1 MGVLRFGVGPI
12 AAGGDRSKIRAHAE
26 SSLARAAGS
35 HAILVVTES
44 YKDLEG
50 KLERGEVDL
59 AWLPPALC
67 VRAIERGATLLLGC
81 VRASAKTYRAVLFVR
96 ADSPRREPADLAGAR
111 AAWVDP
117 DSCSGYL
124 FPRVALSEDH
134 GLDPA
139 KLFSEEKMLG
149 SHAAVIDAVT
159 KGKADCGA
167 TFASGVPDD
176 MRWIVTSA
184 PIPSDAVCASPS
196 MDRARRDALGTALA
210 DLHRSAD
217 GALVLHDLFDVARLE
232 PALPRHYDLVRRAM
246 AGTGAPISSTKFR

>member
-12 AAGGDRSKIRAHAE
+12 AEGESRAKIRAHAE
-26 SSLARAAGS
+26 SALARAAGS
-35 HAILVVTES
+35 HAILVVTHT
-44 YKDLEG
+44 YKDLEE
-50 KLERGEVDL
+50 KLESGEVDL

-81 VRASAKTYRAVLFVR
+81 VRASQKTYRAALFVR
-96 ADSPRREPADLAGAR
+96 SDSPRKTPADLAGAR

-124 FPRVALSEDH
+124 FPRVALSEEH

-139 KLFSEEKMLG
+139 TLFSEEKMLG
-149 SHAAVIDAVT
+149 SHAAVIAAVA
-159 KGKADCGA
+159 KKQADCGA

-184 PIPSDAVCASPS
+184 PIPSDGVCASPK
-196 MDRARRDALGTALA
+196 MERTRRDALGAALA
-210 DLHRSAD
+210 ELHRWTD
-217 GALVLHDLFDVARLE
+217 GALMLRDLFDVARLE
-232 PALPRHYDLVRRAM
+232 PALPRHYDLVRKAM
-246 AGTGAPISSTKFR
+246 AGAGAPISSTKFR

>member
-1 MGVLRFGVGPI
+1 
-12 AAGGDRSKIRAHAE
+12 
-26 SSLARAAGS
+26 
-35 HAILVVTES
+35 
-44 YKDLEG
+44 
-50 KLERGEVDL
+50 
-59 AWLPPALC
+59 
-67 VRAIERGATLLLGC
+67 
-81 VRASAKTYRAVLFVR
+81 VRASEKTYRAVLFVR
-96 ADSPRREPADLAGAR
+96 ADSPRRVPADLAGAR

-124 FPRVALSEDH
+124 FPRIALSEDH

-139 KLFSEEKMLG
+139 TLFSEEKMLG
-149 SHAAVIDAVT
+149 SHAAVIAAVT
-159 KGKADCGA
+159 KRQADCGA

-196 MDRARRDALGTALA
+196 MDRARRDALGSALA

-217 GALVLHDLFDVARLE
+217 GAITLRDLFDVARLE

>member
-12 AAGGDRSKIRAHAE
+12 ASGEDRAKIRAHAE
-26 SSLARAAGS
+26 SALARAAGS
-35 HAILVVTES
+35 HAILVVTQS
-44 YKDLEG
+44 YTDLED
-50 KLERGEVDL
+50 KLARGDIDL

-67 VRAIERGATLLLGC
+67 VRAIEHGATLLLGC

-96 ADSPRREPADLAGAR
+96 ADSPRRAPADLAGAR

-124 FPRVALSEDH
+124 FPRIALSEDH

-149 SHAAVIDAVT
+149 SHAAVIAAVA
-159 KGKADCGA
+159 KGQADCGA
-167 TFASGVPDD
+167 TFASGVPEG

-210 DLHRSAD
+210 ELHRSAD

-246 AGTGAPISSTKFR
+246 AGTGSPISSTRFR

>member
-1 MGVLRFGVGPI
+1 MGLLRFGVGPI
-12 AAGGDRSKIRAHAE
+12 AAGADRAKIRAHAE
-26 SSLARAAGS
+26 SALARAAGS

-44 YKDLEG
+44 YKDLED
-50 KLERGEVDL
+50 KLETGEVDL

-81 VRASAKTYRAVLFVR
+81 VRASAKTYRAAIFVR
-96 ADSPRREPADLAGAR
+96 ADSPRRQPADLAGAR

-124 FPRVALSEDH
+124 FPRIALIEDH

-149 SHAAVIDAVT
+149 SHAAVIAAVA
-159 KGKADCGA
+159 KKQADCGA
-167 TFASGVPDD
+167 TFTSGVPDD
-176 MRWIVTSA
+176 MRWLVTSA
-184 PIPSDAVCASPS
+184 PIPSDAVCASAK
-196 MDRARRDALGTALA
+196 MDRTRRDALSTALA
-210 DLHRSAD
+210 ELHRWTD
-217 GALVLHDLFDVARLE
+217 GALMLRDLFDVARLE

-246 AGTGAPISSTKFR
+246 SG

>member
-12 AAGGDRSKIRAHAE
+12 AAGEDRAKIRSHAE
-26 SSLARAAGS
+26 SALARAAGS
-35 HAILVVTES
+35 HAILVVTPT
-44 YKDLEG
+44 YKELED
-50 KLERGEVDL
+50 KLEQGEIDL

-81 VRASAKTYRAVLFVR
+81 VRASAKTYRAVIFVR
-96 ADSPRREPADLAGAR
+96 ADSSRRDPADLAGAR

-124 FPRVALSEDH
+124 FPRIALSEEH

-149 SHAAVIDAVT
+149 SHAAVIDAVKKKT
-159 KGKADCGA
+159 ADCGA

-184 PIPSDAVCASPS
+184 PIPSDAVCASPT
-196 MDRARRDALGTALA
+196 MDRAHRDALGAALA
-210 DLHRSAD
+210 ELHRWSD
-217 GALVLHDLFDVARLE
+217 GALMLRDLFDVARLE

-246 AGTGAPISSTKFR
+246 AGTGAPVSSTKFR